1 MTRRRRALTVLIT
14 SAAAATTFGLSRLIH
29 RQHDEHA
36 TQSDDTDQ
44 QSLKKLESKLH
55 LTDNLLK
62 NHDDRPYIPVE
73 STDPVT
79 AARYQRAL
87 LSVRQSHSHN
97 SHVRERGL
105 SHLAKLDRLPS
116 TYYSIIGQQLD
127 SRTAIQLARTCEA
140 NSNLF
145 PSGPPYI
152 FSVGNQKVL
161 ATDNV
166 ENFNDDDILLHTIRE
181 FLEKL
186 VDNEQRPLDIL
197 SNHYL
202 TLVRP
207 SSPCRT
213 HRDDVCLLL

>member
-1 MTRRRRALTVLIT
+1 MTRRRRTLTVLIT

-29 RQHDEHA
+29 REHA
-36 TQSDDTDQ
+36 TTESDANSQ
-44 QSLKKLESKLH
+44 PSLKKLESKLH
-55 LTDNLLK
+55 LTDDLLK
-62 NHDDRPYIPVE
+62 NNDDRPYISVE

-97 SHVRERGL
+97 NHVRERGL

-140 NSNLF
+140 NTNLF

-152 FSVGNQKVL
+152 FSVGNKKVL

-166 ENFNDDDILLHTIRE
+166 ENFNDDDVLLHTIRE
-181 FLEKL
+181 FLDKL
-186 VDNEQRPLDIL
+186 VDNAQRPLDIL

-202 TLVRP
+202 TLVRQI
-207 SSPCRT
+207 RFT
-213 HRDDVCLLL
+213 TLTGTMFR